1 MYQSIIR
8 NAKRGRQQRKRE
20 FVEIEEGQQY
30 GIVQDM
36 LGNGRVNVLCE
47 DGKVKV
53 ARIRGSMRKY
63 SNKVIINRMDLVLVS
78 LRDFGDDKV
87 DLFHKYSA
95 EDVSYLMR
103 HRMLPQII
111 EKRLQNGGDLMHEDD
126 KEREDYVVF
135 MEERHGSS
143 GASSHSE
150 SDSGSGTSGGSGAR
164 SSPSRGGNKN
174 AEDAESDIDID
185 AI

>member
-8 NAKRGRQQRKRE
+8 NNKRGRQQRKRE
-20 FVEIEEGQQY
+20 FVEIGEGQQY

-36 LGNGRVNVLCE
+36 LGNGRVNVLCD

-87 DLFHKYSA
+87 DLFHKYTS

-135 MEERHGSS
+135 MEERQSS
-143 GASSHSE
+143 SSDGASSESE
-150 SDSGSGTSGGSGAR
+150 SGSDTSGGSGAML
-164 SSPSRGGNKN
+164 SPSSGGNKKPD
-174 AEDAESDIDID
+174 EDSDIDID